1 MIKKS
6 IGVSNDTESARTVAM
21 LVQIASRYQSSINIL
36 QENKTVNAKSIMGMM
51 TLGLVPGQEL
61 EITAEGE
68 DEQSAMTSLEE
79 YLVGTAN

>member
-51 TLGLVPGQEL
+51 TLGLVPGQQL